1 MLTPE
6 TLDAFAQKDTRFIAD
21 TLVNY
26 QLMDT
31 DAGDAVLAALANH
44 PERKRAVM
52 RSLKRRGF
60 SLDAEVVA

>member
-6 TLDAFAQKDTRFIAD
+6 TLAAFAKKDTRFIAD

-26 QLMDT
+26 QLIDT
-31 DAGDAVLAALANH
+31 DAGDAVLAALANY

-52 RSLKRRGF
+52 RALKRRGF
-60 SLDAEVVA
+60 EVAA